1 MGGLRVSGGLY
12 SFQWGRRDDQSSPR
26 EQVNFIV
33 TKSKT
38 SHPLSPSVPSINN
51 DQSLTMLSP
60 VFLQECVFT
69 KQSNLSFLH
78 VIFEG
83 SIRVGFCN
91 SCCKRWFFAFN
102 DLECENA
109 NIEAR
114 LQGTKEFAG
123 MEYRHVRLEGY
134 CAVPAGEVLVELWV
148 QDCFGHQR
156 TSKVSFVKVDLSPRV
171 TVEEISLSDV

>member
-1 MGGLRVSGGLY
+1 
-12 SFQWGRRDDQSSPR
+12 
-26 EQVNFIV
+26 
-33 TKSKT
+33 
-38 SHPLSPSVPSINN
+38 
-51 DQSLTMLSP
+51 MLSNCY
-60 VFLQECVFT
+60 LQECVFT

-83 SIRVGFCN
+83 SMRVGFCN

-102 DLECENA
+102 DVECANA

-114 LQGTKEFAG
+114 LRGTKEFAG

-148 QDCFGHQR
+148 QDCFGQQR
-156 TSKVSFVKVDLSPRV
+156 APEVPFVKVDLNPRV
-171 TVEEISLSDV
+171 TVEEINLSDVWNHWRTLQLDCCILERSALSCCIIEDEITLLSNSGIKLLCSNIFF